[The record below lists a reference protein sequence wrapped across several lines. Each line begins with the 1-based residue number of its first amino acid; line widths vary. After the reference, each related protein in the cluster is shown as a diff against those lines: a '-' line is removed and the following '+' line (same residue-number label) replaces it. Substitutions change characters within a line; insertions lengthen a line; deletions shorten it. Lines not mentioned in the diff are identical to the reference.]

1 MKRNLNIHQL
11 RRLRQSTNC
20 PNDNPTDELQA
31 SSDLVPSKK
40 RIKKH
45 DVQRNGVRTRPS
57 EEPRRPEEITAM
69 LMQAIGK
76 PELCWDFDLQHW
88 LTQYMMLRQ
97 NPNFPEAA
105 LLLTFAAEIYSRKI
119 EYLNDIINH
128 ICHDQ
133 KARETKEKAARGE
146 ENAEPSGST
155 TQAKGGRKRVGRF
168 NPATLS
174 DCFSELEFTCNDR
187 KLAQLEAL
195 IQAPQT
201 VEVDRRSTVQQ
212 MQDLCNEFRTNPPSQ
227 RRQAILNRLRDAAC
241 IAPIMSSHG
250 TARRSQILDLESSET
265 IGTRHDYQIY
275 QNFIDGRSGSLVAEH
290 DLKRFFQRCDVIDFL
305 HEQHESERERCLG
318 LGKPAPVSPLP
329 LMPRECKI
337 YIPPEYLRNN
347 YRINMPDTTDFDK
360 ALLEARITNYRADPI
375 LFLMGP
381 EDKERQHK
389 LASYEGE
396 PQDSALCSPVPPENL
411 QISSESGLGASIMN
425 DTNGS
430 TFLPIMESTNI
441 LDSTVGSTSDNPF
454 DSELQALEKG
464 TSTAQGSFG
473 DEQTLEESG
482 KTAQPSRLSV
492 DEGIGAD
499 RDSPPRSQL
508 QSPIAVPLMLGG
520 GIVVERSTTLRPVL
534 LSLNLFGLPEAR
546 IKKRTIFSLPDE
558 YRQMK
563 NDVKKRVGDRTK
575 DVFTLNVYSLHPDA
589 AQESP
594 RAKRP
599 STPELEDFCGFEDV
613 PVIGEVQKM
622 RAKKMAGERRISQS
636 NGSDFL
642 GFDDKEVDAARSS
655 VSQWFAQCP
664 PETLKLLESPKR
676 TSPKKSTISSSPNR
690 SMSCDSGISDTVDRS
705 QREPE
710 PSAFEPITEA
720 ENDVECSGEDLSISQ
735 SLPAALTSGAV
746 LNRMQRNMDEA
757 KECMEKVNEWHRKL
771 KPVLLE
777 SEKRNHFD
785 IHEYGTEIIGTF
797 DANASAT
804 SGAITLGQVL
814 NNKPPHS
821 TARYFLSTL
830 MLANTQNIRV
840 VNHNPDRTRVS
851 ETEEMELRLL
861 SRQRHHEQLG
871 ETLPGN
877 SNTSASRSEHVKKQN
892 RKRKNVFEVI
902 KEDRPAE
909 EVLRPDPSVRLS
921 HDSSDFL
928 VRMAQMDEVHCAA
941 TVRKRMEFRHGMRN
955 HAYSLAEND
964 GAGPSSSHRQP
975 PSEIITSTPEPEE
988 DILMID
994 VHTNRTRLIL
1004 MSVSDLNTSCG
1015 KSVHSLD
1022 SGYQS
1027 TIGR

>member
-1 MKRNLNIHQL
+1 K
-11 RRLRQSTNC
+11 
-20 PNDNPTDELQA
+20 
-31 SSDLVPSKK
+31 
-40 RIKKH
+40 
-45 DVQRNGVRTRPS
+45 
-57 EEPRRPEEITAM
+57 PEEITAM
-69 LMQAIGK
+69 LMQIIGK

-88 LTQYMMLRQ
+88 LTQYMMLRPT
-97 NPNFPEAA
+97 PNFPEAA
-105 LLLTFAAEIYSRKI
+105 LLLTYAAEIYSRKI
-119 EYLNDIINH
+119 EYLNDIVMH
-128 ICHDQ
+128 IYNDQ

-146 ENAEPSGST
+146 GNTEPGGST
-155 TQAKGGRKRVGRF
+155 TPAKGGRKRVGRF

-187 KLAQLEAL
+187 KLLQLEAL
-195 IQAPQT
+195 IQAPQA
-201 VEVDRRSTVQQ
+201 VEVDRRSTVHQ

-275 QNFIDGRSGSLVAEH
+275 QNFIDGRTGSLVAEH

-318 LGKPAPVSPLP
+318 LGQPAPASPLP

-337 YIPPEYLRNN
+337 YIPPEYLRNH

-360 ALLEARITNYRADPI
+360 ALLEARISNYRADPI
-375 LFLMGP
+375 LFLMEP

-389 LASYEGE
+389 LASYEGGS
-396 PQDSALCSPVPPENL
+396 QDSALCSPEPPEHL
-411 QISSESGLGASIMN
+411 RISSESGLGASILN
-425 DTNGS
+425 DTNDTS
-430 TFLPIMESTNI
+430 TFFPILESTNI
-441 LDSTVGSTSDNPF
+441 LDSTVGSSGDNPF

-464 TSTAQGSFG
+464 ISTAQESFG
-473 DEQTLEESG
+473 DEQTLDESG
-482 KTAQPSRLSV
+482 KTAQLSRLSV

-520 GIVVERSTTLRPVL
+520 GIVLERSTTLRPVL

-546 IKKRTIFSLPDE
+546 VNKRALFSLPDE

-563 NDVKKRVGDRTK
+563 NDVRKRAGDRTK
-575 DVFTLNVYSLHPDA
+575 DVCKLNVYSLHPDA

-594 RAKRP
+594 WTERP

-613 PVIGEVQKM
+613 PVMGEVQKM
-622 RAKKMAGERRISQS
+622 RAKKMGGERRISQSS

-642 GFDDKEVDAARSS
+642 GFDDTEVDAARCS

-664 PETLKLLESPKR
+664 PDTLKLLESPKR
-676 TSPKKSTISSSPNR
+676 TSPKKAVNSSSPNR
-690 SMSCDSGISDTVDRS
+690 LMSCDSGISDTVDRS
-705 QREPE
+705 QREAE
-710 PSAFEPITEA
+710 PAAFETITEA
-720 ENDVECSGEDLSISQ
+720 EDGVECSGEDLSTTQ
-735 SLPAALTSGAV
+735 SLSTALTTGGV

-757 KECMEKVNEWHRKL
+757 KACMVKVNEWHRKL
-771 KPVLLE
+771 KPVLME

-797 DANASAT
+797 DADASAT

-814 NNKPPHS
+814 NNKPAHS

-830 MLANTQNIRV
+830 MLANTQNIRIYK
-840 VNHNPDRTRVS
+840 HNSDRTRVS
-851 ETEEMELRLL
+851 KAEEIELRLL
-861 SRQRHHEQLG
+861 SRQRHHEHLG

-877 SNTSASRSEHVKKQN
+877 SDTSASPSEHVRKQN
-892 RKRKNVFEVI
+892 RKRKNFSEAI
-902 KEDRPAE
+902 EEDRPAE
-909 EVLRPDPSVRLS
+909 TVLRADPSVRLS

-928 VRMAQMDEVHCAA
+928 VRLAQMDDVHCAEA
-941 TVRKRMEFRHGMRN
+941 ERKRMEFRRGMRN
-955 HAYSLAEND
+955 YAYGLAEND

-975 PSEIITSTPEPEE
+975 PSEVITSTAIIPTALPPEE

-994 VHTNRTRLIL
+994 VHTNRTKL
-1004 MSVSDLNTSCG
+1004 MSASDLDTSCG

-1027 TIGR
+1027 TIGRW